1 MSYEIVYSKQF
12 IKVESGIIPL
22 ILSGSNNC
30 WDANNRRERSWGV
43 FFNGFAKR
51 IMPAEEI
58 MLYIEKLATTS
69 STQEFFVKGGKWITA
84 NELKAFY
91 QSGIKNAKTIEQ
103 IIADGKQ
110 NKWMTPSLKVK
121 LSFCGRENDAFKH
134 YNIETRAIKTTEE
147 LEKAIAELLPR
158 ANGKNVFLEVRF
170 DANEP
175 ITFKPTSKA
184 FNGRALLK
192 YKNSYVVKSDV
203 LHGMTTTKSKDQ
215 ATIFNSF
222 EDADAYRKTL
232 GEYFANEV
240 KIVKYTPE
248 PTREHYI
255 HFTDAN
261 GNHGY
266 LVKAT
271 RGGGFRYSYT
281 PSKAF
286 THSEAEKM
294 IRNITA
300 RRNDCNFRIVSQ

>member
-12 IKVESGIIPL
+12 IKVEGGIIPL
-22 ILSGSNNC
+22 VLAGSNNC

-51 IMPAEEI
+51 IMTTDEI
-58 MLYIEKLATTS
+58 TQYIEKLATTS
-69 STQEFFVKGGKWITA
+69 DTQEFFVKGGKWITA
-84 NELKAFY
+84 DRLKAFY
-91 QSGIKNAKTIEQ
+91 KSGIKNAKTIEQ

-110 NKWMTPSLKVK
+110 NKWRTPSLEVK
-121 LSFCGRENDAFKH
+121 LSFCGRENDAFKQ
-134 YNIETRAIKTTEE
+134 YNIETRAIHTTEE

-158 ANGKNVFLEVRF
+158 ADGKSIFLGVRF

-203 LHGMTTTKSKDQ
+203 LHRMTTTKNKDQ

-240 KIVKYTPE
+240 KIVKYTPS
-248 PTREHYI
+248 PTREYFI
-255 HFTDAN
+255 RFTDAN
-261 GNHGY
+261 GNDGY

-294 IRNITA
+294 IQNITA
-300 RRNDCNFRIVSQ
+300 RRNDCNFRIVS

>member
-22 ILSGSNNC
+22 VLAGSSNC

-51 IMPAEEI
+51 IMTTDEI
-58 MLYIEKLATTS
+58 TQYIEKLATTS

-84 NELKAFY
+84 SELKAFFK
-91 QSGIKNAKTIEQ
+91 SGIKNAKTIEQ

-110 NKWMTPSLKVK
+110 NKWRTPSLEVK
-121 LSFCGRENDAFKH
+121 LSFCGHENGVFKQ

-158 ANGKNVFLEVRF
+158 ANYKNVFLEVRF

-192 YKNSYVVKSDV
+192 YKNRYVAKSDV
-203 LHGMTTTKSKDQ
+203 LHRMTTTKSKDQ
-215 ATIFNSF
+215 ATIFDSF

-240 KIVKYTPE
+240 KIVKYTPS

-255 HFTDAN
+255 RFTDEK
-261 GNHGY
+261 GNYGY

-294 IRNITA
+294 IRNITQSA
-300 RRNDCNFRIVSQ
+300 TSYEEI

>member
-12 IKVESGIIPL
+12 IEVNGGIIPL
-22 ILSGSNNC
+22 VLAGSNC
-30 WDANNRRERSWGV
+30 WDANNRRERNWSV

-51 IMPAEEI
+51 ILSADEI
-58 MLYIEKLATTS
+58 MQYIEQIIAAS
-69 STQEFFVKGGKWITA
+69 DTQEFFVKGGKWITA
-84 NELKAFY
+84 AELKAFY
-91 QSGIKNAKTIEQ
+91 KSGIKNAKTIEQ

-110 NKWMTPSLKVK
+110 MKWRTPSLTVK
-121 LSFCGRENDAFKH
+121 LSFCGRENDAFKQ

-158 ANGKNVFLEVRF
+158 ADGKSIFLDVRF

-192 YKNSYVVKSDV
+192 YKNSYVAKSDV
-203 LHGMTTTKSKDQ
+203 LHRMTTTKNKDQ

-240 KIVKYTPE
+240 KIVKYTPA

-255 HFTDAN
+255 RFTDEK
-261 GNHGY
+261 GNYGY

-294 IRNITA
+294 IHNLTA
-300 RRNDCNFRIVSQ
+300 RRNDCNFRIVS